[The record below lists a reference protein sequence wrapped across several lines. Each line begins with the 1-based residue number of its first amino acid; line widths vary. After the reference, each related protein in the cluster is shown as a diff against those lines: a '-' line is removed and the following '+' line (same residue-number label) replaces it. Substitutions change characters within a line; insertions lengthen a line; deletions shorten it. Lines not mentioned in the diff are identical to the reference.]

1 MQITHNFREFA
12 TARRFVMM
20 ADSTTART
28 ASTAGRIL
36 RMKSGRILRMKSNVI
51 CFRFLP
57 ILFLECFSQARA
69 VIKPVCF
76 VAVQLI

>member
-36 RMKSGRILRMKSNVI
+36 RMKSNVI

-57 ILFLECFSQARA
+57 ILFLGCFSQARA

-76 VAVQLI
+76 VAVQFKLASKALR

>member
-1 MQITHNFREFA
+1 MQITHIFREFA

-36 RMKSGRILRMKSNVI
+36 RMKSNVI

-69 VIKPVCF
+69 VIKTVCF